1 MGKLVNT
8 KKNLISLLNLFIIN
22 LTVFA
27 QSESDI
33 LLGDSEV
40 SDTAVNV
47 ARNNTSLGIG
57 VFFRMIL
64 VLLIVV
70 GLIYGVFWF
79 IKHKSNAVKTE
90 DDFLRRVAY
99 INLAPGKSVE
109 VVTLIDKAYLVGVTD
124 SQINLLGEINDKEL
138 IQAMNLQAD
147 KNQKT
152 SKPVNFSELLD
163 MFTVKG
169 KKSVNAFTESESK
182 VDDLLGNNS
191 R

>member
-1 MGKLVNT
+1 M
-8 KKNLISLLNLFIIN
+8 
-22 LTVFA
+22 
-27 QSESDI
+27 
-33 LLGDSEV
+33 
-40 SDTAVNV
+40 
-47 ARNNTSLGIG
+47 
-57 VFFRMIL
+57 
-64 VLLIVV
+64 
-70 GLIYGVFWF
+70 
-79 IKHKSNAVKTE
+79 
-90 DDFLRRVAY
+90 
-99 INLAPGKSVE
+99 E
-109 VVTLIDKAYLVGVTD
+109 VVTLIDKAYIVGVTD